1 MDSSTI
7 VAIATPAGNGGIGI
21 IKISGTDAI
30 KIASSIFH
38 RGPLLKGAPVLK
50 KNKCFQLKSHTIY
63 HGYIVD
69 YENKS
74 VIDEVLLLIMLA
86 PNSYTRDDVVEIH
99 AHCGQVVIKL
109 VLDLVLK
116 HGGRLAEPGEF
127 TKRAFLSGRI
137 DLSQAEAVV
146 DIINAKTKKALE
158 AATSHIKGDFSS
170 AIELIRE
177 FFLQMSAQIEAVID
191 FSDQIDEDPGDLCRV
206 DTFRSNVT
214 DKLKGL
220 VNQYNE
226 SHVVRDGFKVIITG
240 RPNVGKSSMMNRM
253 IQQDRAIVTPFPGTT
268 RDAIMETVI
277 IDDVPVILTDS
288 AGIHKTDDPVEKI
301 GIQKACEH
309 IRESHMVL
317 FVVDVTKCCSAE
329 DILIYEKIGDKPVV
343 MVLNKSDLAENSFNF
358 IPPLSWNIT
367 KRVATSALYN
377 TGFDK
382 LRNLISG
389 CFLHEKSDSP
399 LNSLLPNMRQ
409 KLLLD
414 RCVKLASFIEK
425 GLFEKKPFEL
435 IAIDVHETIDLL
447 GEITGNV
454 VGEDVLDQ
462 IFSRFCIG
470 K

>member
-7 VAIATPAGNGGIGI
+7 VATATPVGNGGIGI

-30 KIASSIFH
+30 KIVSSIFH
-38 RGPLLKGAPVLK
+38 RGPLPKGFPVLK
-50 KNKCFQLKSHTIY
+50 KNNCFQLKSHTVY

-69 YENKS
+69 YENRS
-74 VIDEVLLLIMLA
+74 VIDEILLLIMLA

-99 AHCGQVVIKL
+99 AHCGQVVIQS
-109 VLDLVLK
+109 VLELVLK
-116 HGGRLAEPGEF
+116 HGGILAEPGEF

-170 AIELIRE
+170 TIESIRDY
-177 FFLQMSAQIEAVID
+177 FLQLSAQIEAAID
-191 FSDQIDEDPGDLCRV
+191 FSDQIDEEICDLCQV
-206 DTFRSNVT
+206 DAFRSNAT
-214 DKLKGL
+214 DKLTGL
-220 VNQYNE
+220 VNQYND
-226 SHVVRDGFKVIITG
+226 SRVVRDGFKVIITG
-240 RPNVGKSSMMNRM
+240 QPNVGKSSIMNRM

-288 AGIHKTDDPVEKI
+288 AGIHETDDPVEI
-301 GIQKACEH
+301 LGIQKACDH
-309 IRESHMVL
+309 IMEAQMVL
-317 FVVDVTKCCSAE
+317 FVVDATKCCSAE
-329 DILIYEKIGDKPVV
+329 DISIYEKIENKPLV
-343 MVLNKSDLAENSFNF
+343 MVLNKSDLADKPYKF
-358 IPPLSWNIT
+358 IPPLSWNTT

-377 TGFDK
+377 TGFDN

-389 CFLHEKSDSP
+389 FFSHEKPDSP
-399 LNSLLPNMRQ
+399 LNSLLPNLRQ

-414 RCVKLASFIEK
+414 RCVELAYFIEK
-425 GLFEKKPFEL
+425 GLLDKKPFEL
-435 IAIDVHETIDLL
+435 ITIDIREIINLL
-447 GEITGNV
+447 DQITGNV
-454 VGEDVLDQ
+454 VEEDVLDQ